1 MIYVTGSLAFDFI
14 MDFPGKFSD
23 QIVAHKLHLINISF
37 LVNTLR
43 ESRGGTA
50 GNIAYNLALLKQKVA
65 IVSCAGNDFTEYKK
79 YLIDCGIVD
88 DYIKTIND
96 DLTARAFITTDL
108 SDNQIT
114 GFYPGAMKYDKTI
127 KLPSIVSKN
136 DFVVISPTDPKAME
150 NFTQEAVDKNI
161 PFMFDFGM
169 QLPRLS
175 ENTLI
180 KGLIHASILIGN
192 DYEIALFK
200 KKIKINKW
208 IFIKKDQIMV
218 TTLGSHGCMI
228 ETQNTKLKVPAV
240 KVKKILDP
248 TGAGDAFRS
257 GFLAGF
263 TSGFNLLTC
272 GRMGNL
278 TAVYAVEKYG
288 TMEHKFTVGEFEKRY
303 WENYLEKL
311 HINKI
316 RNSKHE
322 IRNKFK

>member
-23 QIVAHKLHLINISF
+23 QIVPDKLHLINISF

-50 GNIAYNLALLKQKVA
+50 GNIAYNLALLKKKSA
-65 IVSCAGNDFTEYKK
+65 IVACCGNDFAEYKK
-79 YLIDCGIVD
+79 YLMDCGIVD
-88 DYIKTIND
+88 NYIQAIND

-114 GFYPGAMKYDKTI
+114 GFYPGAMRQDKNL
-127 KLPSIVSKN
+127 KLPSNASKS
-136 DFVVISPTDPKAME
+136 DFVVVSPTDPKAME
-150 NFTQEAVDKNI
+150 NFTQEAIDKNI

-169 QLPRLS
+169 QLPRLNM
-175 ENTLI
+175 NTL
-180 KGLIHASILIGN
+180 KLGYKNSQILIGN

-200 KKIKINKW
+200 KRLKIVKW
-208 IFIKKDQIMV
+208 EYFKKDQIIV

-228 ETQNTKLKVPAV
+228 ETQNTTLKVPAV
-240 KVKKILDP
+240 KVKKVVDP
-248 TGAGDAFRS
+248 TGAGDAFRA

-278 TAVYAVEKYG
+278 AAVYAVEKYG
-288 TMEHKFTVGEFEKRY
+288 TMEHRFTVGEFEKRY
-303 WENYLEKL
+303 WENYGEKL
-311 HINKI
+311 DLNVES
-316 RNSKHE
+316 RSK
-322 IRNKFK
+322 N